1 MNADAL
7 ICSHPRSGGRWLR
20 FLLAHY
26 LSARHSLQ
34 LVVTPETVFNVVPDH
49 EPGASRGYGAF
60 RFEQRRGLPLVGV
73 CHQNFDWSLHRG
85 YPTIFLL
92 RNAYDVMV
100 SAYFHLAQ
108 QKGRFSGS
116 MADFIAHPVYGLQ
129 GWIEYINAWSPHFLV
144 HRDAMA
150 ISYGELDRDPN
161 MALRRI
167 LAFLDQP
174 PAKNLVDAAVI
185 RGAAFRSSRKIRT
198 GQEGN
203 FWDHLHPEDIFQIQ
217 GRLHEELSEFSIALL
232 RSTGV
237 EIDPF
242 PRTDHSASA

>member
-1 MNADAL
+1 M
-7 ICSHPRSGGRWLR
+7 R

-26 LSARHSLQ
+26 LSARHSLG

-49 EPGASRGYGAF
+49 EPGSGRGYGAF

-73 CHQNFDWSLHRG
+73 CHQPFDWSLHRG
-85 YPTIFLL
+85 FPTIFLL

-108 QKGRFSGS
+108 QKGHFSGTIP
-116 MADFIAHPVYGLQ
+116 DFIAHPVYGLQ
-129 GWIEYINAWSPHFLV
+129 GWIDYINSWSPHFLV

-150 ISYGELDRDPN
+150 LSYGELDRDPPA
-161 MALRRI
+161 ALHRV

-174 PAKNLVDAAVI
+174 PSEELVDGAVR

-203 FWDHLHPEDIFQIQ
+203 FWDHLQPDDIFHIQ
-217 GRLHEELSEFSIALL
+217 GRLHEELSEFSLALL
-232 RSTGV
+232 KSTGV

-242 PRTDHSASA
+242 PRTEPSANA

>member
-26 LSARHSLQ
+26 LSARHGLQ
-34 LVVTPETVFNVVPDH
+34 LTVTPETVFNVVPDH

-60 RFEQRRGLPLVGV
+60 RFERRRGFPLVAV
-73 CHQNFDWSLHRG
+73 CHQPFDWTLHRG
-85 YPTIFLL
+85 FPTIFLL

-100 SAYFHLAQ
+100 SAYFHLTQ

-116 MADFIAHPVYGLQ
+116 MADFIAHPLYGLQ
-129 GWIEYINAWSPHFLV
+129 GWIDYINAWSPHFLV

-150 ISYGELDRDPN
+150 VAYGELDRDPGI
-161 MALRRI
+161 ALRRV
-167 LAFLDQP
+167 LTFLDQDSGED
-174 PAKNLVDAAVI
+174 LVDAAVI
-185 RGAAFRSSRKIRT
+185 RGAAFRSARKIRT

-203 FWDHLHPEDIFQIQ
+203 FWDHLQPEEIFQIQ
-217 GRLHEELSEFSIALL
+217 GRLHENLSEFSVALL
-232 RSTGV
+232 KSTGV

-242 PRTDHSASA
+242 PRAATSGKE